1 MAKFIIELI
10 DLAKEQLQKHKKSGN
25 KDNLNKIS
33 KIFDDLENHPF
44 VGVGNPEQLKHSLS
58 GFWSRKINQKD
69 RIVYSVNDLL
79 VSVEV
84 ISAMGIILTNK

>member
-1 MAKFIIELI
+1 MAKFIIELT

-25 KDNLNKIS
+25 KANLNKIS

-44 VGVGNPEQLKHSLS
+44 VGVGNPEQLKHNLS

-69 RIVYSVNDLL
+69 RIVYTVNNLL
-79 VSVEV
+79 VSVQV
-84 ISAMGIILTNK
+84 ISAMGHYSDK

>member
-1 MAKFIIELI
+1 MAKFIVELT

-25 KDNLNKIS
+25 KANLNKIS

-44 VGVGNPEQLKHSLS
+44 VGVGNPEQLKHNLS

-69 RIVYSVNDLL
+69 RIVYTVNNLL
-79 VSVEV
+79 VSVQV
-84 ISAMGIILTNK
+84 ISAIGHYSDK

>member
-1 MAKFIIELI
+1 MAKYIIELS

-25 KDNLNKIS
+25 KANINKIS
-33 KIFDDLENHPF
+33 KIFEDLENNPF
-44 VGVGNPEQLKHSLS
+44 EGVGQPELLKYNLS

-69 RIVYSVNDLL
+69 RLVYTVNNLL

-84 ISAMGIILTNK
+84 ISAMGHYSDK